1 MNTRWIQPGFS
12 FEYLMWI
19 FTRISG
25 IAMATLAAVGLL
37 FALIYSAST
46 PLDFPTIIRW
56 SIFPNPN
63 HLAESI
69 PAEVMLSWR
78 NAFWQVVQILMV
90 FFGVTHGINGL
101 RVVIEDFVCK
111 SISCVL
117 IRGFLFMLWGFILI
131 IAIYVIMGS

>member
-1 MNTRWIQPGFS
+1 MNTRSIQPGFS

-25 IAMATLAAVGLL
+25 IAMATLAGVSLL
-37 FALIYSAST
+37 FAIIYSART
-46 PLDFPTIIRW
+46 PLDLPTIIRW

-63 HLAESI
+63 HVADSV
-69 PAEVMLSWR
+69 PADTLMIWR
-78 NAFWQVVQILMV
+78 NAFWQVVQILIV

-101 RVVIEDFVCK
+101 RVMIEDFICK

-117 IRGFLFMLWGFILI
+117 MRGFLFMLWGFILI

>member
-1 MNTRWIQPGFS
+1 MSKRWIQPGFS
-12 FEYLMWI
+12 FEHLMWI

-25 IAMATLAAVGLL
+25 IAMATLAAIALL
-37 FALIYSAST
+37 FALIYSSST

-63 HLAESI
+63 HVAESI
-69 PAEVMLSWR
+69 PLDLILGWR
-78 NAFWQVVQILMV
+78 NAFWQVVQILIV

-101 RVVIEDFVCK
+101 RTVIEDFVCK

-131 IAIYVIMGS
+131 IAVYVVMGS